1 MQSLVTFLHS
11 HTRTWDKVHGQWVV
25 DTPVARLLAEIEA
38 LCEVHGLSL
47 SRWQSS
53 KAKWIVRITYAI
65 HYGARTTHFRH
76 LYDPVYS
83 VVLHNREGKSERC
96 EAYRKLSTILSY
108 LHSIGE
114 PSNENS
120 LYA

>member
-1 MQSLVTFLHS
+1 MSESLLTFLHGY
-11 HTRTWDKVHGQWVV
+11 TRSWDTERGQWVV
-25 DTPVARLLAEIEA
+25 DTPVARLVAEIEA
-38 LCEVHGLSL
+38 LCTVHGLSL

-76 LYDPVYS
+76 LYHPLYYVT
-83 VVLHNREGKSERC
+83 LNNREGKTEAC

-114 PSNENS
+114 PNHENS
-120 LYA
+120 N